1 MPFNELDAKLS
12 ASPQLTPNDVAAA
25 AMQGY
30 RTIIDLRPD
39 GEEPGQP
46 SAATIEA
53 VAREHGLAFV
63 HIPVV
68 PGEVSEAQVRIM
80 NRALDEKP
88 TPALG
93 YCRTGSRVATL
104 WALALAGEADTD
116 TLINTARDAGYD
128 IEKLRP
134 RLQPA

>member
-88 TPALG
+88 TPRSAIAAPEVASRRCGRLRWRARPT
-93 YCRTGSRVATL
+93 RTR
-104 WALALAGEADTD
+104 
-116 TLINTARDAGYD
+116 
-128 IEKLRP
+128 
-134 RLQPA
+134 